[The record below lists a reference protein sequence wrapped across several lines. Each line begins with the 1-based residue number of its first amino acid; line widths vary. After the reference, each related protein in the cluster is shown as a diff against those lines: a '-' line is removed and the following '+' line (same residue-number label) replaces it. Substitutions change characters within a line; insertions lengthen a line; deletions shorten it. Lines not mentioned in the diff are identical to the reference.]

1 MEQPA
6 NPPLR
11 DSSAATSP
19 DTQPE
24 AATRARELA
33 ILNAIAAA
41 LNSAT
46 DVRQALERT
55 LALVADLLGLQ
66 TGWVWLLDPE
76 TSQFYLAAA
85 QTLPPYLQEPIRM
98 TGGWCLCTDRFR
110 HGKLAPANIDTLKC
124 SRLGEAIEAH
134 IPETTLGLRYHA
146 SIPLAI
152 RGRKLGIINIAG
164 PSWRRLTHDELQ
176 LLETIAY
183 QVGIAVERAWLAA
196 ESARLA
202 RAEERARL
210 AREIH
215 DTLAQGL
222 TAIALDVEGAL
233 RHLETNPDRARE
245 RLERALATAR
255 ENLEEARRSVL
266 DLRAAPLAGRPLVD
280 ALEALG
286 RTFTSETGV
295 RVRVRARGEPALPLR
310 VEAELFRIAQEAL
323 TNVRKHARAS
333 EVEVM
338 LRADDEHA
346 TLAIADNGVGF
357 VGASGGR
364 TPSRKPDGRDGRH
377 GIVGMRERAR
387 LLGGSLRIASRTGG
401 GTRVSAR
408 VPLAREGTA

>member
-1 MEQPA
+1 MPA
-6 NPPLR
+6 LAPGHLSPIGDLK
-11 DSSAATSP
+11 AT
-19 DTQPE
+19 E
-24 AATRARELA
+24 TRARELGV
-33 ILNAIAAA
+33 LKAIAEA

-46 DVRQALERT
+46 DVQQALQHT
-55 LALVADLLGLQ
+55 LALVADLLGLH

-76 TSQFYLAAA
+76 TTQFYLAAA
-85 QTLPPYLQEPIRM
+85 QDLPPYLQEPLRM

-110 HGKLAPANIDTLKC
+110 RGKLAPTNIDVLKC

-134 IPETTLGLRYHA
+134 VPEATLGLRYHA
-146 SIPLAI
+146 SIPLTF

-164 PSWRRLTHDELQ
+164 PSWRRLTPEELQ

-183 QVGIAVERAWLAA
+183 QVGIAVERARLAT
-196 ESARLA
+196 ESSRLA

-233 RHLETNPDRARE
+233 RHLESNPERARE
-245 RLERALATAR
+245 RLQRALETAR

-280 ALEALG
+280 ALDALG
-286 RTFTSETGV
+286 RNFTSETGV
-295 RVRVRARGEPALPLR
+295 RVRVRSRGEPSLPLR
-310 VEAELFRIAQEAL
+310 VEAELFRIAQEAM
-323 TNVRKHARAS
+323 TNVGKHAQAS
-333 EVEVM
+333 EVELT
-338 LRADDEHA
+338 LRADGEHVS
-346 TLAIADNGVGF
+346 LSVADNGIGF
-357 VGASGGR
+357 ELGR
-364 TPSRKPDGRDGRH
+364 RADESDGRH

-387 LLGGSLRIASRTGG
+387 LLGGSLRITSRPGS

-408 VPLAREGTA
+408 IPLAREGGA

>member
-1 MEQPA
+1 VKGKESLDGPMQ
-6 NPPLR
+6 NL
-11 DSSAATSP
+11 TS
-19 DTQPE
+19 THAGSGPE
-24 AATRARELA
+24 AAAQARLGPETRARELA
-33 ILNAIAAA
+33 ILNAIAEA

-46 DVRQALERT
+46 DVGQALEHT

-76 TSQFYLAAA
+76 TAQFYLAAA
-85 QTLPPYLQEPIRM
+85 QNLPPYLQEPVRM
-98 TGGWCLCTDRFR
+98 TGSWCLCTDRFR
-110 HGKLAPANIDTLKC
+110 RGKLAPTNIDMLKC

-134 IPETTLGLRYHA
+134 IPEATLGLRYHA
-146 SIPLAI
+146 SIPLAF

-164 PSWRRLTHDELQ
+164 PSWRRLTPEELQ

-183 QVGIAVERAWLAA
+183 QVGIAVERARLAA

-233 RHLETNPDRARE
+233 RHLTSNPERARE
-245 RLERALATAR
+245 RLERALETAR

-286 RTFTSETGV
+286 RAFTSETGV
-295 RVRVRARGEPALPLR
+295 RVRVRARGETTLPLR
-310 VEAELFRIAQEAL
+310 VEAELFRIAQEAI
-323 TNVRKHARAS
+323 TNVRKHARSS
-333 EVEVM
+333 ELELV
-338 LRADDEHA
+338 LRSDGEHA
-346 TLAIADNGVGF
+346 TLSIADNGVGF
-357 VGASGGR
+357 EPA
-364 TPSRKPDGRDGRH
+364 RKADGRH

-387 LLGGSLRIASRTGG
+387 LLGGSLRVASRPGS

-408 VPLAREGTA
+408 VPLARGGAT